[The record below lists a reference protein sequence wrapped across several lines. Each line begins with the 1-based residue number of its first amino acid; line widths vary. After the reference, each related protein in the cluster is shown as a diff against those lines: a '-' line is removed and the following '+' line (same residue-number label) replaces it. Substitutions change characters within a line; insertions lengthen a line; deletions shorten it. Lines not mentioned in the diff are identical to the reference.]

1 MQHTETLETRYD
13 IYMHHI
19 TSIHTYLFKKIKTIF
34 NVFIETGEYLE
45 LRMSARDEAD
55 NLCILHLL
63 YCYVTDFPL
72 RLSNPKTNK
81 KKGNEDFPEFRV
93 ISPPFILGFILL
105 FRDFATCASF
115 HLHSGSSMGQ
125 IIPTP
130 LMGLYGCASGRNPGG
145 AFPYPAPMRGGLH
158 ILYI

>member
-1 MQHTETLETRYD
+1 
-13 IYMHHI
+13 MHHI

-81 KKGNEDFPEFRV
+81 KKKGNEDLPEFRV
-93 ISPPFILGFILL
+93 ISPPIYSWLYLAF
-105 FRDFATCASF
+105 
-115 HLHSGSSMGQ
+115 Q
-125 IIPTP
+125 
-130 LMGLYGCASGRNPGG
+130 GLCYLC
-145 AFPYPAPMRGGLH
+145 
-158 ILYI
+158 